1 VGLND
6 GLSLQKQVALR
17 PKCVVNSEQSMSDC
31 SSLLGITLAKGQV
44 EPAILRTNGLRHVS
58 PYWID
63 AHIPVRK
70 LIQHSASTTT
80 VLEALKILAGQ
91 DGRRMLP
98 SAEWWCHELSASRV
112 YLDADMKTIA
122 SANCSLD
129 HLSSSA
135 STTDC
140 CLHARFHYHE
150 QAAIDAVAEV
160 IYSDNQYVIVS
171 KPAGY
176 DVLSNPAAGRARNSL
191 LGLLMESAASNAN
204 ATPSDDNKLLPKPA
218 HRLDSPVSGLV
229 CCGRNN
235 SDVKRLSRR
244 IELGETEKLYL
255 ARVKVPAGG
264 LPKLPLVISER
275 LGFDK
280 SKSLAYVADGIT
292 GNGKEE
298 GKEASTIVQEC
309 RGLMADD
316 TAVVVIQIL
325 TGRKHQIRAHL
336 QSAGIPIANDVR
348 YGGNIEQSYT
358 SAFGMPDPPNELK
371 ALYESNYV
379 EGCRYCTHAKSI
391 LNGKGGKGPRIMDR
405 IWLHCWKY
413 SFPNLGMKFESP
425 TPAWAA

>member
-1 VGLND
+1 M
-6 GLSLQKQVALR
+6 
-17 PKCVVNSEQSMSDC
+17 PDC
-31 SSLLGITLAKGQV
+31 SSLLGVTLAKGQL
-44 EPAILRTNGLRHVS
+44 EPDILRTKGLRHVS

-70 LIQHSASTTT
+70 LIQHSSTSTTT
-80 VLEALKILAGQ
+80 VLEALKVLAGK

-112 YLDADMKTIA
+112 YLDADMKTTA
-122 SANCSLD
+122 SADCHLD
-129 HLSSSA
+129 HLDHLASSA
-135 STTDC
+135 STTDF

-160 IYSDNQYVIVS
+160 IYSDNQYVIVN

-191 LGLLMESAASNAN
+191 PGLLMESAASNAN
-204 ATPSDDNKLLPKPA
+204 ATPSDDKKSLPKPA

-229 CCGRNN
+229 CCGRSK

-255 ARVKVPAGG
+255 ARVKVPARG

-292 GNGKEE
+292 GNGKVE

-309 RGLMADD
+309 RGMMADD
-316 TAVVVIQIL
+316 TAVVVIQL
-325 TGRKHQIRAHL
+325 MTGRKHQIRAHL

-348 YGGNIEQSYT
+348 YGGNIEHNYT

-371 ALYESNYV
+371 ASYESNYV
-379 EGCRYCTHAKSI
+379 DGCQYCTHVKSI
-391 LNGKGGKGPRIMDR
+391 FNGKGGKGPRIMDG

-413 SFPNLGMKFESP
+413 SFPTLRIKFESP
-425 TPAWAA
+425 TPAWAV